1 MDLHSGKFL
10 HNGKYLL
17 GESLGA
23 EGISATYRAV
33 MMPRNQT
40 VVIKSLRQHAFP
52 TDFAPLKRQFLS
64 DAQKLSQCHHPG
76 LVKILE
82 IFEEEGLPYVVMDF
96 IPGENLADWIQ
107 TCGPL
112 PETKALQYVRQVASA
127 LNALHQKGLLHLD
140 VKPQNMVR
148 PPTADFVVLIDF
160 GFAHA
165 AIATAQLATSSQ
177 PLVDYI
183 ALEQYRPAQPITP
196 ATDIYALAAS
206 LYHLVTGQPPLSAPL
221 RNRAALVSPRHIQP
235 QISPAL
241 ETAICRGME
250 MNASARPQTL
260 AIWFALLPPQ
270 PTAPSQTRGA
280 QVSAAPPPTAQ
291 PPAARPNSTPLPP
304 PSPSP
309 QRPNPDERGPHSPGS
324 PSPVVM
330 AGMPAAPVAGGV
342 KTAVALPNVNPNIK
356 PKVKLAPTA
365 ALDSASSPADF
376 TRKQSQAEIAP
387 LPRFPSPTLMKISAI
402 AALLGLIGGLV
413 LRLSGGTGPGS
424 QFFHTD
430 QAFPK
435 IQDWQGIAEPT
446 APPAAPPLTNQIPR
460 PTRQTE
466 APGSKP
472 GNTETAQSGTVKA
485 RSGPIKAQT
494 GNSPRES
501 GNAQE
506 RSVAD
511 ETPSKPIPAKPIP
524 APSPASQ
531 APDTVPPDPAPA
543 LPPAQDSVTPSLGQP
558 VAPPPQQLP
567 PPN

>member
-1 MDLHSGKFL
+1 M
-10 HNGKYLL
+10 LL
-17 GESLGA
+17 S
-23 EGISATYRAV
+23 
-33 MMPRNQT
+33 RNQS
-40 VVIKSLRQHAFP
+40 VVIKSLRPHAIP
-52 TDFAPLKRQFLS
+52 TDFASLKQRFLS

-82 IFEEEGLPYVVMDF
+82 IFEEEGLPYIVMDF
-96 IPGENLADWIQ
+96 VPGENLADWIQ
-107 TCGPL
+107 AHGPL
-112 PETKALQYVRQVASA
+112 PEVKALQYIRQVASA

-140 VKPQNMVR
+140 IKPQNMVR

-183 ALEQYRPAQPITP
+183 ALEQYRPAEPITP

-221 RNRAALVSPRHIQP
+221 RNRSALVSPRRIQP
-235 QISPAL
+235 QISPTL

-250 MNASARPQTL
+250 MSAPARPQTL

-270 PTAPSQTRGA
+270 PTAPSQARETQLSEAR
-280 QVSAAPPPTAQ
+280 PPIAQ
-291 PPAARPNSTPLPP
+291 PPAARPNSPPLPS
-304 PSPSP
+304 PSSSP
-309 QRPNPDERGPHSPGS
+309 QRPNPDGRVPHPPSS

-330 AGMPAAPVAGGV
+330 AGMPAAPVAGGA
-342 KTAVALPNVNPNIK
+342 KTTVALPNV
-356 PKVKLAPTA
+356 KLAPNTA
-365 ALDSASSPADF
+365 LGATNSPAGL
-376 TRKQSQAEIAP
+376 TQKQSKAEIAP
-387 LPRFPSPTLMKISAI
+387 LARFPSPTLMKISAI
-402 AALLGLIGGLV
+402 AALLGLAGGLV

-435 IQDWQGIAEPT
+435 IQDWQGVAEPT
-446 APPAAPPLTNQIPR
+446 EPPAAPSPTSQFPR

-472 GNTETAQSGTVKA
+472 GNTETAQPGTVKA
-485 RSGPIKAQT
+485 RSSPIKAQI
-494 GNSPRES
+494 GNSPQES

-506 RSVAD
+506 RLVAG
-511 ETPSKPIPAKPIP
+511 EKAPSRPIPPP
-524 APSPASQ
+524 NPTSQ
-531 APDTVPPDPAPA
+531 PPDTSPPDPPPA
-543 LPPAQDSVTPSLGQP
+543 LPPVQDSVTPSLGLP
-558 VAPPPQQLP
+558 VAPSPKQLTP
-567 PPN
+567 MAPPN